1 MGERSAVERASLVYS
16 DLRTN
21 RGRRVIHGL
30 TWRARRVRDWA
41 LSQGAFAHG
50 PAMYSVAF
58 GPNGD
63 RVLDAVRAHAK
74 AYGITPMF
82 GGSLQPWARTV
93 HVGEESLEALC
104 RCVLE
109 QCPELTIYVRHT
121 GQKWRDFSVDA
132 VENAVALGDS
142 VDLMV
147 LEHRIGVDPPHLQCS
162 RIEIAVWTERS
173 GAYGTRYRESDRIF
187 PIVARLRTVTYKRL
201 TDAGHDFDD
210 DYPTP
215 AQPTFPVDVV
225 YTWVDG
231 DDEAWQEQKER
242 YSPKGPG
249 EVAPRV
255 LLDERFRS
263 RDELKY
269 SLRSLE
275 LFAPWVRR
283 IHIVTADQCPSWL
296 DVSHPKI
303 NMVSH
308 KDVYADPAWLPTFN
322 SSSIETQLHHVPG
335 LATKFLY
342 FNDDFFLGQFCS
354 PSDFFYSNGMVK
366 FFPTDQRAFEGDIDH
381 TSEEYIQADKN
392 AIEMFQEIMPAVG
405 RTITCHVPYPSDRD
419 LLSEMED
426 RWPEEFAACGSAR
439 FRSSAD
445 LRPIAFMQYHYGYE
459 ERRAVPAS
467 ISHRY
472 LALWKPNIIEQLDAV
487 GRRRSYKT
495 FCINDVGLEPHRTAE
510 VNEAVVAFL
519 DAYFPQPSSF
529 ER

>member
-1 MGERSAVERASLVYS
+1 MVQRSAIETASLVYS
-16 DLRTN
+16 DLRAN
-21 RGRRVIHGL
+21 RGRRVLHGIG
-30 TWRARRVRDWA
+30 WRSRRVRDWA
-41 LSQGAFAHG
+41 LSQGAYAHG

-58 GPNGD
+58 GANGEQVV
-63 RVLDAVRAHAK
+63 RAVREHAD
-74 AYGITPMF
+74 AYGFQPMF

-93 HVGEESLEALC
+93 HIGLEYLDAFC

-109 QCPELTIYVRHT
+109 QCPELTLYARPV
-121 GQKWRDFSVDA
+121 GQEWRDFSLDA
-132 VENAVALGDS
+132 VENAVALDDA

-147 LEHRIGVDPPHLQCS
+147 LERRIEVDPPHLQCS
-162 RIEIAVWTERS
+162 RIEIAIWTERS
-173 GAYGTRYRESDRIF
+173 GAYGTRYRESDRSF
-187 PIVARLRTVTYKRL
+187 PIVARLRPVTYDRL
-201 TDAGHDFDD
+201 TDTRHDFDD

-215 AQPTFPVDVV
+215 DQPTFPIDVV

-231 DDEAWQEQKER
+231 DDPAWQEQKAA

-255 LLDERFRS
+255 LRDERFRS

-296 DVSHPKI
+296 DVDHPKI
-303 NMVSH
+303 NLVSH
-308 KDVYADPAWLPTFN
+308 RDVYADSSWLPVFN
-322 SSSIETQLHHVPG
+322 SSSIETQLHHIPD
-335 LATKFLY
+335 LTTKFLY
-342 FNDDFFLGQFCS
+342 FNDDFFLGQFSS
-354 PSDFFYSNGMVK
+354 PADFFHSNGMVK
-366 FFPTDQRAFEGDIDH
+366 FFPTDQRAYEGDIDH

-405 RTITCHVPYPSDRD
+405 RTINCHVPYPSDRE
-419 LLSEMED
+419 LLSEMEQ
-426 RWPEEFAACGSAR
+426 RWPDEFAACASAR

-445 LRPIAFMQYHYGYE
+445 LRPIAFMQYHYGFE
-459 ERRAVPAS
+459 QRRAVPAS

-472 LALWKPNIIEQLDAV
+472 LALWKLNIVEQLTAV

-510 VNEAVVAFL
+510 VNEAVVSFL
-519 DAYFPQPSSF
+519 EAYYPLPSSF